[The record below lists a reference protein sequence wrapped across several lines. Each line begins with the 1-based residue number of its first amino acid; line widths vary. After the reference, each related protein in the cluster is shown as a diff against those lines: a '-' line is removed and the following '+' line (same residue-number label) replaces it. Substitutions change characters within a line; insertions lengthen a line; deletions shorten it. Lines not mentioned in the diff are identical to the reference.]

1 MEEVDHIIIHSL
13 KSIDCD
19 IDDDIV
25 SLKQFNTE
33 LIVSTIVSC
42 IKFINNEIDLPNT
55 LPPGMSARFRM
66 GASLA
71 NCIQDIGYRGDLG
84 YQTFL
89 YSNESEIRKIFMFL
103 VEKLPKDS
111 SQAAEE
117 PLGSS
122 VLLQRAI
129 SAVISRQMQSP
140 WTPPYLKNKGVT
152 WRGKPPTWQREGAC
166 NMHNFHAVHLTAP
179 EGVADLNKKIP
190 KELRAYYNQSLPF
203 VTKQTLRHFD
213 TAPSVIEQNSS
224 EVVAHQEWETE
235 WNQSGLASRL
245 SQQEFRA
252 KKKQKIQ
259 RMISDRLRQDAQRRE
274 GARETDMLRDLQQV
288 ISSISNRA
296 KLGAKTKGSRFAHT
310 EKLMFGK
317 DEEKTMAQIGGEVP
331 TKDTEEEQK
340 QKREEEI
347 ESLRGELGELASRL
361 EQLDTENRKFAASH
375 QQMQDAISTET
386 RTMDDKEQAYRVK
399 KRTLDLLPD
408 AENNIA
414 KLQELVDNSGKK
426 LILLASKW
434 EQHRAP
440 LIDQYRELRDLNSKK
455 ESEAQ
460 KKLEEIKAFRARM
473 KEFADDTRHKEELH
487 KQLQSEYERMTKD
500 VNRSAY
506 TRKIMEIVGNIK
518 KQKQEIDKVLVDT
531 REIQK
536 EINSLSGKIDRTFI
550 VTDELIFKDAKKDEA
565 VKKAYRFLAALHE
578 NCDHLIKTVEE
589 TGVIM
594 REIRDLEDQIEN
606 ESKNKVLAN
615 LEKITADFQQMK
627 KENSTMI
634 ARIKQQS

>member
-1 MEEVDHIIIHSL
+1 MEEVDNIIIHSL

-71 NCIQDIGYRGDLG
+71 NCIQDLGYRGDLG

-103 VEKLPKDS
+103 VEKLPKDTL
-111 SQAAEE
+111 QTAEE

-152 WRGKPPTWQREGAC
+152 WRGKPPAWQREGAC
-166 NMHNFHAVHLTAP
+166 CMHNFHASHLTAP
-179 EGVADLNKKIP
+179 EGIADLSKKVS
-190 KELRAYYNQSLPF
+190 KELRAYYTQNLPF
-203 VTKQTLRHFD
+203 VTKQTLHHFD
-213 TAPSVIEQNSS
+213 TAPSVIEQNSC

-252 KKKQKIQ
+252 KKKMKIQ

-296 KLGAKTKGSRFAHT
+296 KSGVKTKGSRFAHT

-340 QKREEEI
+340 QKREEEV
-347 ESLRGELGELASRL
+347 ESLRAELGELASRL
-361 EQLDTENRKFAASH
+361 EQLDTENRKFAASQ

-386 RTMDDKEQAYRVK
+386 RKMDDKEQAYRVK

-414 KLQELVDNSGKK
+414 KLQELVDNSGRK
-426 LILLASKW
+426 LILLANKW
-434 EQHRAP
+434 EEHRAP

-473 KEFADDTRHKEELH
+473 KEVADDTRHKEELH

-550 VTDELIFKDAKKDEA
+550 VTDELIFKDAKRDEA

-627 KENSTMI
+627 KENSAMI
-634 ARIKQQS
+634 AKIKQQA